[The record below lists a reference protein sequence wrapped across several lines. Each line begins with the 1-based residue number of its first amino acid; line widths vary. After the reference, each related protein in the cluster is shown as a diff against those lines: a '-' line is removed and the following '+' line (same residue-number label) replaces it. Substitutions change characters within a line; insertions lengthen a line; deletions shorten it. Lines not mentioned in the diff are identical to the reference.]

1 MILEA
6 FFEKHLLVDWFNVFK
21 ESKIIEILDRNH
33 FKNIQCISC
42 SIEEDERIK
51 TMSNFYRMKELGLG
65 SWQASDL
72 RGKNEFF
79 VYFFEDISSD
89 IEQ

>member
-1 MILEA
+1 MLEDGAEIGLVCSLILEA

-51 TMSNFYRMKELGLG
+51 TI
-65 SWQASDL
+65 
-72 RGKNEFF
+72 NEE
-79 VYFFEDISSD
+79 VKRKSEA
-89 IEQ
+89 ERRRAKARK